1 MEINIENMRIGT
13 EENFY
18 SYEEFNN
25 LLGDTIEFLKG
36 KGFKSD
42 SKIPIWCHDNLNIIA
57 LTLAAISMNA
67 CAVLI
72 DAQKKEKEV
81 LDILRMI
88 SELRIISDIEKAE
101 LQEMEIFEYSIY
113 SIKNR
118 KYNQNMYPVFR
129 TEDEDKD
136 AVIIFTSGSTGT
148 PKGVVRTQKKVMT
161 HMKTMIKTLQITSE
175 DKILHLAPLCHAYGF
190 EHIMAGIY
198 GGGTNTLYNLF
209 AYREILDQMK
219 KQASVVI
226 GVPYQYELLTRMN
239 CTFSSNKLR
248 LLLCATS
255 SLKYRTYNT
264 VMKSWKLPITQL
276 YGSSEL
282 SAALVNM
289 EGKNATSVG
298 KTILGVKARIN
309 TEGELLIQSSY
320 ICERYIGDKY
330 ELPVEDGWYHTGD
343 MAIFDQYGGIIIKG
357 RLDSI
362 INVSGKKVCPEEVE
376 KVLISM
382 PGIREAIVYGKTHE
396 TYGNIIAA
404 KFVGESQITE
414 SEIKKFCGK
423 YLADYEIPMVIEK
436 VDNILHTT
444 TGKISRKEFS

>member
-1 MEINIENMRIGT
+1 
-13 EENFY
+13 
-18 SYEEFNN
+18 
-25 LLGDTIEFLKG
+25 
-36 KGFKSD
+36 
-42 SKIPIWCHDNLNIIA
+42 
-57 LTLAAISMNA
+57 
-67 CAVLI
+67 
-72 DAQKKEKEV
+72 
-81 LDILRMI
+81 
-88 SELRIISDIEKAE
+88 
-101 LQEMEIFEYSIY
+101 
-113 SIKNR
+113 
-118 KYNQNMYPVFR
+118 
-129 TEDEDKD
+129 
-136 AVIIFTSGSTGT
+136 
-148 PKGVVRTQKKVMT
+148 
-161 HMKTMIKTLQITSE
+161 
-175 DKILHLAPLCHAYGF
+175 
-190 EHIMAGIY
+190 
-198 GGGTNTLYNLF
+198 
-209 AYREILDQMK
+209 
-219 KQASVVI
+219 
-226 GVPYQYELLTRMN
+226 
-239 CTFSSNKLR
+239 
-248 LLLCATS
+248 
-255 SLKYRTYNT
+255 
-264 VMKSWKLPITQL
+264 MKSWKLPITQL

-382 PGIREAIVYGKTHE
+382 PGIKEAIVYGKTHE

>member
-88 SELRIISDIEKAE
+88 SESRIISDIEKAE

-136 AVIIFTSGSTGT
+136 AVIIFTSGSTG
-148 PKGVVRTQKKVMT
+148 K
-161 HMKTMIKTLQITSE
+161 
-175 DKILHLAPLCHAYGF
+175 A
-190 EHIMAGIY
+190 
-198 GGGTNTLYNLF
+198 
-209 AYREILDQMK
+209 QMK
-219 KQASVVI
+219 RILKHHRLRKVI
-226 GVPYQYELLTRMN
+226 
-239 CTFSSNKLR
+239 
-248 LLLCATS
+248 
-255 SLKYRTYNT
+255 
-264 VMKSWKLPITQL
+264 KLP
-276 YGSSEL
+276 
-282 SAALVNM
+282 
-289 EGKNATSVG
+289 
-298 KTILGVKARIN
+298 
-309 TEGELLIQSSY
+309 
-320 ICERYIGDKY
+320 
-330 ELPVEDGWYHTGD
+330 ED
-343 MAIFDQYGGIIIKG
+343 
-357 RLDSI
+357 
-362 INVSGKKVCPEEVE
+362 
-376 KVLISM
+376 
-382 PGIREAIVYGKTHE
+382 
-396 TYGNIIAA
+396 
-404 KFVGESQITE
+404 
-414 SEIKKFCGK
+414 
-423 YLADYEIPMVIEK
+423 
-436 VDNILHTT
+436 
-444 TGKISRKEFS
+444 

>member
-88 SELRIISDIEKAE
+88 SESRIISDIEKAE

-357 RLDSI
+357 RLQRCTK
-362 INVSGKKVCPEEVE
+362 G
-376 KVLISM
+376 
-382 PGIREAIVYGKTHE
+382 T
-396 TYGNIIAA
+396 
-404 KFVGESQITE
+404 
-414 SEIKKFCGK
+414 
-423 YLADYEIPMVIEK
+423 
-436 VDNILHTT
+436 
-444 TGKISRKEFS
+444 

>member
-88 SELRIISDIEKAE
+88 SESRIISDIEKAE

-219 KQASVVI
+219 KQ
-226 GVPYQYELLTRMN
+226 Q
-239 CTFSSNKLR
+239 
-248 LLLCATS
+248 
-255 SLKYRTYNT
+255 
-264 VMKSWKLPITQL
+264 
-276 YGSSEL
+276 
-282 SAALVNM
+282 
-289 EGKNATSVG
+289 
-298 KTILGVKARIN
+298 
-309 TEGELLIQSSY
+309 
-320 ICERYIGDKY
+320 
-330 ELPVEDGWYHTGD
+330 
-343 MAIFDQYGGIIIKG
+343 
-357 RLDSI
+357 
-362 INVSGKKVCPEEVE
+362 
-376 KVLISM
+376 
-382 PGIREAIVYGKTHE
+382 
-396 TYGNIIAA
+396 
-404 KFVGESQITE
+404 
-414 SEIKKFCGK
+414 
-423 YLADYEIPMVIEK
+423 
-436 VDNILHTT
+436 
-444 TGKISRKEFS
+444 